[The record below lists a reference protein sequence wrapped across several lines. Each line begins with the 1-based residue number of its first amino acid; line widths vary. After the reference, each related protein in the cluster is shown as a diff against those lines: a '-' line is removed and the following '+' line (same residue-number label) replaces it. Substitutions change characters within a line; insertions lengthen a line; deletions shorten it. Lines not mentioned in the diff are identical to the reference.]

1 MKRKGFTLVELLGV
15 IVVLAII
22 ALITT
27 PIILGIIESTR
38 KGAFVDSVYG
48 LIETTNIYYTKNMQD
63 IAGEK
68 RFTCNGTVCING
80 NDTLSFKGKVPVG
93 GSITLKE
100 NATILVEYITDGTY
114 CAYGTLNDLIVD
126 KECASIDVTPAILDE
141 TKVTLK
147 STTNS
152 ITVTLAEGYARD
164 DESGIKEYRITVNGE
179 TKTLKEVGTVTFE
192 KLKQNHNY
200 EVKIEVENGKGLT
213 AKMILNQKTLEF
225 SNPTITL
232 ENNPKFP
239 INGYLKSQVAKVTYD
254 KTNIEKPSYYIK
266 TTREGISNIAI
277 TKSCGNDTMPSLCTN
292 ISSITTLKANT
303 WYQIDGNITITYN
316 QAVDKND
323 TIYAYTSDSVNYS
336 GASTATLSKI
346 DTTAPTLTLGAS
358 VSKTN
363 NIIIPI
369 VAKDEETGITTP
381 VCKYGTTE
389 GNYTETSTNVST
401 TGCSLKNLK
410 ANTMYYYQVCMKN
423 QLGMNTCKTGKA
435 ETKIIPNPTITLENN
450 PKTPINEYLKSQVA
464 KVTYNSTNITSPQYY
479 VKTTRVGTSSVAV
492 TKTCGTGTI
501 PSTCTGVTSTTTL
514 KANTWYE
521 VTGNINVTYNQY
533 SDKTDT
539 IYAIVY
545 DGTNYS
551 GASTATISKIT
562 KKVNYT
568 VNHYQ
573 MNVTGTG
580 YTLKE
585 TETLSGSAG
594 YPITP
599 NTKSYAGFTSPTKQ
613 TVTVASD
620 GSTIINYNYTRNQYT
635 VTVNKGTGIAS
646 VSGAG
651 TYYYGATVNLGYSL
665 TAGYHFSSWSGTY
678 NTGSFTMPAGN
689 VTITANGAGN
699 VYYIAY
705 NGNGATSGSMGTT
718 TCTYGQNCTLAGLG
732 FAKPGYHLNNW
743 NGSNGGSYSNGQ
755 TVSNLTTTNGATIT
769 MSANWAYNNGTAVYY
784 NPETNSK
791 CNQGEAVST
800 TGTKTGCMKWYIFN
814 DEGEN
819 ISTVNMI
826 LDHNTATNVAYN
838 STNINTEPKEVADTL
853 TTDTSTWNSNLNAR
867 LITAD
872 EVAKITGNTNFDG
885 SKSTTKEWFYFDSNN
900 QTKIATSPGA
910 SKYAW
915 LFDYTTN
922 CTSNGCNVADLGD
935 YGALINGGYWT
946 STPEFGSS
954 NSVWEVSHGSLRG
967 ISTWLTIYGI
977 RPVITISKDIIQ

>member
-1 MKRKGFTLVELLGV
+1 MKRKGFTLIELLAVIVILAIIVLIATPTILGV
-15 IVVLAII
+15 IEKAK
-22 ALITT
+22 
-27 PIILGIIESTR
+27 
-38 KGAFVDSVYG
+38 KGAFKDSVYG
-48 LIETTNIYYTKNMQD
+48 LIDATSIYMAENIEEGDLKFICDGTYCQL
-63 IAGEK
+63 E
-68 RFTCNGTVCING
+68 NG
-80 NDTLSFKGKVPVG
+80 DKLSFKGEIPKSGAIKVD
-93 GSITLKE
+93 E
-100 NATILVEYITDGTY
+100 NQRISVEYISNGKY
-114 CAYGTLNDLIVD
+114 CAYGTMDNLVID
-126 KECASIDVTPAILDE
+126 KDCEQL
-141 TKVTLK
+141 
-147 STTNS
+147 
-152 ITVTLAEGYARD
+152 
-164 DESGIKEYRITVNGE
+164 
-179 TKTLKEVGTVTFE
+179 
-192 KLKQNHNY
+192 
-200 EVKIEVENGKGLT
+200 
-213 AKMILNQKTLEF
+213 
-225 SNPTITL
+225 
-232 ENNPKFP
+232 
-239 INGYLKSQVAKVTYD
+239 
-254 KTNIEKPSYYIK
+254 
-266 TTREGISNIAI
+266 
-277 TKSCGNDTMPSLCTN
+277 
-292 ISSITTLKANT
+292 
-303 WYQIDGNITITYN
+303 
-316 QAVDKND
+316 
-323 TIYAYTSDSVNYS
+323 
-336 GASTATLSKI
+336 
-346 DTTAPTLTLGAS
+346 DTT
-358 VSKTN
+358 
-363 NIIIPI
+363 
-369 VAKDEETGITTP
+369 E
-381 VCKYGTTE
+381 
-389 GNYTETSTNVST
+389 
-401 TGCSLKNLK
+401 K
-410 ANTMYYYQVCMKN
+410 A
-423 QLGMNTCKTGKA
+423 
-435 ETKIIPNPTITLENN
+435 
-450 PKTPINEYLKSQVA
+450 
-464 KVTYNSTNITSPQYY
+464 
-479 VKTTRVGTSSVAV
+479 
-492 TKTCGTGTI
+492 
-501 PSTCTGVTSTTTL
+501 
-514 KANTWYE
+514 
-521 VTGNINVTYNQY
+521 
-533 SDKTDT
+533 
-539 IYAIVY
+539 
-545 DGTNYS
+545 
-551 GASTATISKIT
+551 
-562 KKVNYT
+562 NYT

-635 VTVNKGTGIAS
+635 VTVNRGTGIAS

-651 TYYYGATVNLGYSL
+651 TYYYGAAVNLGYSL

>member
-27 PIILGIIESTR
+27 PVVLGIIESTK

-48 LIETTNIYYTKNMQD
+48 LIETTNIYYTKNIQN
-63 IAGEK
+63 IKKEK
-68 RFTCNGTVCING
+68 RFSCNGNACVNG

-93 GSITLKE
+93 GSITIKE
-100 NATILVEYITDGTY
+100 DNATLVEYITDGVY

-126 KECASIDVTPAILDE
+126 KGCANIDVTPAILDE

-152 ITVTLAEGYARD
+152 ITVTLVEGYARD

-225 SNPTITL
+225 SNPTIIL
-232 ENNPKFP
+232 ENNPKSP

-303 WYQIDGNITITYN
+303 WYQIDGNINITYN

-346 DTTAPTLTLGAS
+346 DTTAPTLTLGTS

-401 TGCSLKNLK
+401 TGCGLKNLK
-410 ANTMYYYQVCMKN
+410 ANTTYYYQVCVKN

-450 PKTPINEYLKSQVA
+450 PETPINGYLKSQVA
-464 KVTYNSTNITSPQYY
+464 KVTYNDADISEPHYY
-479 VKTTRVGTSSVAV
+479 VKTTREGISNIAV
-492 TKTCGTGTI
+492 TKSCGTGTI
-501 PSTCTGVTSTTTL
+501 PSTCTNITSTTIL

-539 IYAIVY
+539 IYAIAY

-562 KKVNYT
+562 KTVNYT

-635 VTVNKGTGIAS
+635 VTVNRGTGIAS
-646 VSGAG
+646 VSGAE
-651 TYYYGATVNLGYSL
+651 TYYYGAAVNLGYSL

-689 VTITANGAGN
+689 VTMTANGAGN

-784 NPETNSK
+784 NPVTNSK

-800 TGTKTGCMKWYIFN
+800 TETKTGCMKWYIFN

-826 LDHNTATNVAYN
+826 LDHNTTAKIAWDTNKGLSYEESDV
-838 STNINTEPKEVADTL
+838 KQEVEKL
-853 TTDTSTWNSNLNAR
+853 VSESNWKVTPR
-867 LITAD
+867 LITGE
-872 EVAKITGNTNFDG
+872 EVAKITENTSWTSTG
-885 SKSTTKEWFYFDSNN
+885 SWFYLDSNN
-900 QTKIATSPGA
+900 QTQTATSQGA

-915 LFDYTTN
+915 LFDYTDN
-922 CTSNGCNVADLGD
+922 CTSYGCNIVDSSTW
-935 YGALINGGYWT
+935 GYWT
-946 STPEFGSS
+946 STSTNGILGSS
-954 NSVWEVSHGSLRG
+954 AWFLSANGHFSNVSVSINILVGV
-967 ISTWLTIYGI
+967 
-977 RPVITISKDIIQ
+977 RPVITVSKTIIQ